1 MSIMPDLASRRSP
14 HISLK
19 DLSNQL
25 GPEAQQ
31 LLFLA
36 VEHSNQNNR
45 KLWLVGGAIRD
56 FFMEKP
62 IRDLDIATNGDSL
75 ALAEAIKNQ
84 WNPNEI
90 DLVSHSDLLTA
101 SLRTDANM
109 QLDISRLRTERYIQ
123 PGTLPVVSTTEEIDL
138 DLKRRDFSINAMAL
152 GLSRGLENMFHD
164 PFNGVS
170 ALDSATLITLHHD
183 SFVDD
188 PIRLWRAA
196 RLATTHALKLDIN
209 AYQQLHAE
217 DVSFENVS
225 GVRLVSEL
233 RQICATAFT
242 LRICSQLQDWKILER
257 TDPALSFDSN
267 NFQDS
272 QLTTEYNLR
281 TLVTGLLM
289 YATKEMRLAALE
301 RLQLPKPLKIFIEE
315 ACLLLNNIDGAK
327 ITSDSITYYEKIG
340 EESLAIA
347 STLNREKTASIST
360 ALERWA
366 RCSSYLTAA
375 DLKQIG
381 ITAGPDIGLTL
392 HRLKWADFTKVIN
405 SKTDAYNLLQNEN
418 IK

>member
-1 MSIMPDLASRRSP
+1 MPNLAPRRSP

-25 GPEAQQ
+25 EPEAQQ

-62 IRDLDIATNGDSL
+62 IRDLDIATTGDSL
-75 ALAEAIKNQ
+75 VLAEAIKDQ

-90 DLVSHSDLLTA
+90 NLVSHSDLLTA

-109 QLDISRLRTERYIQ
+109 QLDISRLRTERYIR

-152 GLSRGLENMFHD
+152 GLSRNLENMFHD
-164 PFNGVS
+164 PFDGVS

-188 PIRLWRAA
+188 PTRLWRAA
-196 RLATTHALKLDIN
+196 RLATTHALKLGIN

-233 RQICATAFT
+233 RQICASAFT

-257 TDPALSFDSN
+257 TDPALSFNSN

-272 QLTTEYNLR
+272 QLATEYNLR
-281 TLVTGLLM
+281 TLVTGLLI

-301 RLQLPKPLKIFIEE
+301 RLQLPKQLKIFIEE
-315 ACLLLNNIDGAK
+315 ACLLLHNIDDAK

-347 STLNREKTASIST
+347 GTLNREKTASIAT
-360 ALERWA
+360 ALEKWA
-366 RCSSYLTAA
+366 SCSSYLTAA

-381 ITAGPDIGLTL
+381 IATGPDIGLTL
-392 HRLKWADFTKVIN
+392 HRLKWADFTEVIN
-405 SKTDAYNLLQNEN
+405 SKTDAYNFLQNEN

>member
-1 MSIMPDLASRRSP
+1 MSIMPNLAPRRSP

-25 GPEAQQ
+25 EPEAQQ

-62 IRDLDIATNGDSL
+62 IRDLDIATTGDSL
-75 ALAEAIKNQ
+75 VLAEAIKDQ

-90 DLVSHSDLLTA
+90 NLVSHSDLLTA

-109 QLDISRLRTERYIQ
+109 QLDISRLRTERYIR

-152 GLSRGLENMFHD
+152 GLSRNLENMFHD
-164 PFNGVS
+164 PFDGVS

-188 PIRLWRAA
+188 PTRLWRAA
-196 RLATTHALKLDIN
+196 RLATTHALKLGIN

-233 RQICATAFT
+233 RQICASAFT

-257 TDPALSFDSN
+257 TDPALSFNSN

-272 QLTTEYNLR
+272 QLATEYNLR
-281 TLVTGLLM
+281 TLVTGLLI

-301 RLQLPKPLKIFIEE
+301 RLQLPKQLKIFIEE
-315 ACLLLNNIDGAK
+315 ACLLLHNIDDAK

-347 STLNREKTASIST
+347 GTLNREKTASIAT
-360 ALERWA
+360 ALEKWA
-366 RCSSYLTAA
+366 SCSSYLTAA

-381 ITAGPDIGLTL
+381 IATGPDIGLTL
-392 HRLKWADFTKVIN
+392 HRLKWADFTEVIN
-405 SKTDAYNLLQNEN
+405 SKTDAYNFLQNEN

>member
-1 MSIMPDLASRRSP
+1 MPDLTPRRTP

-25 GPEAQQ
+25 GPEAEQ
-31 LLFLA
+31 LLSLA
-36 VEHSNQNNR
+36 IEHSNQNNQ

-56 FFMEKP
+56 FLLEKP

-75 ALAEAIKNQ
+75 TLAEAIKDQ

-90 DLVSHSDLLTA
+90 NLVSHSDLLTA

-123 PGTLPVVSTTEEIDL
+123 PGALPVVSTTEEIDL

-152 GLSRGLENMFHD
+152 GLSRDLGNTFHD
-164 PFNGVS
+164 PFDGIS
-170 ALDSATLITLHHD
+170 ALDSAMLITLHPG
-183 SFVDD
+183 SFIDD
-188 PIRLWRAA
+188 PTRLWRAA
-196 RLATTHALKLDIN
+196 RLATTHALKLDIKT
-209 AYQQLHAE
+209 YQQLHAK

-233 RQICATAFT
+233 RQICASAST

-257 TDPALSFDSN
+257 TDPALSFDLN

-281 TLVTGLLM
+281 TLATGLLM
-289 YATKEMRLAALE
+289 YTPKEMRLAALE
-301 RLQLPKPLKIFIEE
+301 RLQLPKQLRIFIEE
-315 ACLLLNNIDGAK
+315 ACLLLHHVDGAK
-327 ITSDSITYYEKIG
+327 FTSDSITSYEKIG
-340 EESLAIA
+340 EESFAIA
-347 STLNREKTASIST
+347 STLNKEKTTSIAN
-360 ALERWA
+360 ALEKWA
-366 RCSSYLTAA
+366 RCSSHLTAA

-381 ITAGPDIGLTL
+381 ISTGPDIGLTL
-392 HRLKWADFTKVIN
+392 HRLKWADFIGTIS
-405 SKTDAYNLLQNEN
+405 SKTDAYNFLQNEN

>member
-1 MSIMPDLASRRSP
+1 MPDLASRRTP
-14 HISLK
+14 YISLK

-31 LLFLA
+31 LLLLA
-36 VEHSNQNNR
+36 IEHSNRNNR

-56 FFMEKP
+56 FLMEKP

-75 ALAEAIKNQ
+75 ALAEAIKDE

-90 DLVSHSDLLTA
+90 SLVSHSDLLTA
-101 SLRTDANM
+101 SLRTDAKM
-109 QLDISRLRTERYIQ
+109 QLDISRLRTERYIR
-123 PGTLPVVSTTEEIDL
+123 PGTLPVVSTTEEINL

-152 GLSRGLENMFHD
+152 GLSRDVENMFHD
-164 PFNGVS
+164 PFDGVS
-170 ALDSATLITLHHD
+170 ALNSATLVTLHHD

-188 PIRLWRAA
+188 PTRLWRAA
-196 RLATTHALKLDIN
+196 RLATTHALKLGIN
-209 AYQQLHAE
+209 EYQQLHAK

-233 RQICATAFT
+233 RQICASAFT

-257 TDPALSFDSN
+257 TDPALSFNSN

-272 QLTTEYNLR
+272 QLATEYNLR

-289 YATKEMRLAALE
+289 YATEEMRLAALD
-301 RLQLPKPLKIFIEE
+301 RLQLPKQLKIFVEE
-315 ACLLLNNIDGAK
+315 ACLLLHDVDGAK
-327 ITSDSITYYEKIG
+327 ITLDSITSYEKIG

-347 STLNREKTASIST
+347 STLNREKTTSIAS
-360 ALERWA
+360 ALEKWA
-366 RCSSYLTAA
+366 RCSSHLTAA

-381 ITAGPDIGLTL
+381 IRNGRDIGLTL
-392 HRLKWADFTKVIN
+392 HRLKWADFTGTIN
-405 SKTDAYNLLQNEN
+405 SKTDAYNFLQNEN